1 MRIVSERVVGE
12 VHEVE
17 VKEATLEFACAVVK
31 QKVAEEG
38 GAGRGGGAKV
48 KMEKSKLLGHRAGED
63 VRNGVCV
70 LVTEGAGG
78 GLLETC
84 V

>member
-48 KMEKSKLLGHRAGED
+48 KMEKS
-63 VRNGVCV
+63 
-70 LVTEGAGG
+70 
-78 GLLETC
+78 
-84 V
+84 